1 MVARRYNLRMSCDE
15 LEFVEW
21 LRAQEQPRRADVAL
35 GIGDDM
41 AVLAANAGLVL
52 LTSDMLLD
60 GVHFDTERHAPAAI
74 GRKAMACS
82 LSDCAAMAVG
92 PVAATVSVALPR
104 GWSMGEAQQLY
115 RGMLDMAGGFE
126 TVIVGGDTNRWGHP
140 LAIDV
145 TVAAAPYPNVD
156 PVTRYL
162 ARPGDRLYVTG
173 KLGGSLL
180 GRHLA
185 FSPRVREAQRLG
197 ETLGVRLHAMMDI
210 SDGLSLDLWR
220 MCRASK
226 VGALL
231 DEPLLEAV
239 VHDDARTLADLDGH
253 AALEHALS
261 DGEDFELLL
270 AVEGEAAVD
279 GVNLYPVGSVVEEG
293 FSIRRA
299 NGRVEAL
306 EPRGFV
312 H

>member
-1 MVARRYNLRMSCDE
+1 MSYDE
-15 LEFVEW
+15 LEFVDW
-21 LRAQEQPRRADVAL
+21 LRSQEQPRRAEVAL

-41 AVLAANAGLVL
+41 AVLAPGAGLVL

-60 GVHFDTERHAPAAI
+60 GVHFDTGRHAPAQI

-92 PVAATVSVALPR
+92 PVAATASVALPR

-115 RGMLDMAGGFE
+115 RGMLDMAGEFE
-126 TVIVGGDTNRWGHP
+126 TVIVGGDTNRWDHP

-145 TVAAAPYPNVD
+145 TIAAAPYAQVD
-156 PVTRYL
+156 PVTRFL

-173 KLGGSLL
+173 KLGGSRL
-180 GRHLA
+180 GRHMS
-185 FSPRVREAQRLG
+185 FIPRVHEARRLG
-197 ETLGVRLHAMMDI
+197 EALGVRLHAMLDI

-220 MCRASK
+220 TCRASK
-226 VGALL
+226 VGAVL
-231 DEPLLEAV
+231 DEQLLEAV
-239 VHDDARTLADLDGH
+239 VHDDARALAAQDGR

-270 AVEGEAAVD
+270 AVEGDA
-279 GVNLYPVGSVVEEG
+279 VVEGLPVYAVGNVVNEG
-293 FSIRRA
+293 LSIRRLD
-299 NGRVEAL
+299 GCVEAL

>member
-1 MVARRYNLRMSCDE
+1 MSCDE

-21 LRAQEQPRRADVAL
+21 LRSQEQPRREDVAL

-41 AVLAANAGLVL
+41 AALAAHAGLVL

-60 GVHFDTERHAPAAI
+60 GVHFDTGRHSPAQI

-92 PVAATVSVALPR
+92 PAAATVSVALPR
-104 GWSMGEAQQLY
+104 QWSMEEAQQLFG
-115 RGMLDMAGGFE
+115 GMLDMAGGFE

-173 KLGGSLL
+173 KLGGSLS

-185 FSPRVREAQRLG
+185 FTPRVREAQRLG
-197 ETLGVRLHAMMDI
+197 EALGVRLHAMMDM

-226 VGALL
+226 VGAVL
-231 DEPLLEAV
+231 DEQLLGAV
-239 VHDDARTLADLDGH
+239 VHDDARALAAQDGR
-253 AALEHALS
+253 AALEHALN

-270 AVEGEAAVD
+270 AVEGEAAVE
-279 GVNLYPVGSVVEEG
+279 GVPLYAVGKIVSEG
-293 FSIRRA
+293 YTIRRMD
-299 NGRVEAL
+299 GRVEVLA
-306 EPRGFV
+306 PQGFV